1 METAFIRFE
10 RTARVKVEFNRAAC
24 AGWFQCVQE
33 WDAFDMNM
41 MAGKADLT
49 DCEEVD
55 DDVFVRDVPE
65 DQQAA
70 AKRAAECCP
79 VDAIRV
85 YVDGE
90 QVVPQD

>member
-10 RTARVKVEFNRAAC
+10 RTACVKVEFNRAAC

-33 WDAFDMNM
+33 WDAFKMDM
-41 MAGKADLT
+41 MAGKADLEES
-49 DCEEVD
+49 DEVD
-55 DDVFVRDVPE
+55 DDVFVRDVPVE
-65 DQQAA
+65 YQAA
-70 AKRAAECCP
+70 AKQAAECCP

-90 QVVPQD
+90 QVVP